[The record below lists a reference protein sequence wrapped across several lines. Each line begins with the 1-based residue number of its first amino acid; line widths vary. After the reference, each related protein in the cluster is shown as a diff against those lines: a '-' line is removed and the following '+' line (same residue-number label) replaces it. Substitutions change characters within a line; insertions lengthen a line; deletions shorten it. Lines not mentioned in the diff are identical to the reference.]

1 MHLDS
6 RVSIYSTSPYLLHK
20 VLKTTTSSSFS
31 LAVSFYQ
38 LLEFGI
44 PFRPDGLDFLLVWT
58 CCNLLDFK
66 VFKFSTRKVEV
77 KKFWIL
83 VLLGEMISKRT
94 EKRSVCCIFWPAFG
108 CCTLQSLV
116 EIVISAFFVLK
127 SWKST
132 KNSKF
137 RVKFSKTTF
146 YFVSTQTLVNS
157 FIPGKSTFSYSFR
170 GKNMIQIQKAMKNTL
185 K

>member
-38 LLEFGI
+38 LLEFGVS
-44 PFRPDGLDFLLVWT
+44 FRPDSLDFLLIWS

-66 VFKFSTRKVEV
+66 VFKFSARKVEV
-77 KKFWIL
+77 KKLWIL
-83 VLLGEMISKRT
+83 VLLGEMISKWT
-94 EKRSVCCIFWPAFG
+94 EKKKRLLYILTSIWVLHTPVAGQNSHFSIFCAKK
-108 CCTLQSLV
+108 
-116 EIVISAFFVLK
+116 LK
-127 SWKST
+127 KH
-132 KNSKF
+132 KKSKF
-137 RVKFSKTTF
+137 RVKFSKKTF
-146 YFVSTQTLVNS
+146 YFGSTQTLVDS
-157 FIPGKSTFSYSFR
+157 FSPGKSTFSYSFR
-170 GKNMIQIQKAMKNTL
+170 GKNMIQIQKAMQDNL